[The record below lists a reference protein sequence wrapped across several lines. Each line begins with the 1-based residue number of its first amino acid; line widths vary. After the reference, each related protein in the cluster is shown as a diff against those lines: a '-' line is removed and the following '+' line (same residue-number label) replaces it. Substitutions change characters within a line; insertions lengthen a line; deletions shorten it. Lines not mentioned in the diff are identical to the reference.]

1 MSVIADFGVN
11 ARFPS
16 KVGGTGTTV
25 KYFPRLLGS
34 SIGAVPATP
43 SATNPAGMLLL
54 PGDDKLNAT
63 QFDVVATGVQGN
75 DSGDPSQAVNIILY
89 AVTGTLTAP
98 IYTQLYDADSTV
110 PGNASGFNSWAITC
124 HLYGDTLSGIVG
136 GKGESY
142 INGILDGPDT
152 VDNRLSGI
160 NFNSGNLAFGSGGGS
175 GIPFGLVVGVQF
187 AFSDPTNSA
196 SLYQFQVQAS

>member
-1 MSVIADFGVN
+1 MSVICDFGVN

-63 QFDVVATGVQGN
+63 QFDVVATGVIGN
-75 DSGDPSQAVNIILY
+75 DTGDPSATVNVILFS
-89 AVTGTLTAP
+89 VTGTLTAP
-98 IYTQLYDADSTV
+98 VYKQLYDIDAAT
-110 PGNASGFNSWAITC
+110 GNANGFNVWGIKV
-124 HLYGDTLSGIVG
+124 HLLGDTLSGVVG
-136 GKGESY
+136 GSGESY
-142 INGILDGPDT
+142 YNTAYDGIDSIDVP
-152 VDNRLSGI
+152 LSGI
-160 NFNSGNLAFGSGGGS
+160 NFNSGNAAFGSGGGS

-187 AFSDPTNSA
+187 TTSDASNSA
-196 SLYQFQVQAS
+196 SLYQFQVVAQ